1 LTSVVISFAFS
12 IPTYLPHRLRWIA
25 LSLTL

>member
-12 IPTYLPHRLRWIA
+12 ILTYLPHRLQWIA
-25 LSLTL
+25 LGLTL